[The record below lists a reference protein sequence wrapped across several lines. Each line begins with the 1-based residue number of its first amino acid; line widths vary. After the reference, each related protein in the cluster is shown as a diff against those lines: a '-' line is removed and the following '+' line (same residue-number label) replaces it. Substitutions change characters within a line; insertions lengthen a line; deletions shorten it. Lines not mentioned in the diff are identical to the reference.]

1 MNKQW
6 SCVKW
11 GVELSHKRQL
21 ILSKVERSSVWLP
34 PEDSGQSI
42 KCGQEK
48 DSPLCTTLQDLEFAL
63 PGKTYSDFQE
73 QRNKT
78 KLTN

>member
-1 MNKQW
+1 M
-6 SCVKW
+6 
-11 GVELSHKRQL
+11 ELSHEWQL
-21 ILSKVERSSVWLP
+21 ILSKVEGSSVLLP
-34 PEDSGQSI
+34 PEDSRQSI

-48 DSPLCTTLQDLEFAL
+48 DSTLYTALQDSEFAL
-63 PGKTYSDFQE
+63 PGKTCSDFQE